1 MPSEGEKR
9 EGGAMAHT
17 GKRRAGVHVRLSLPN
32 GGSLDETTLQ
42 KCRSLLGASKL
53 LGTSNR
59 KTWLMAD
66 TLNRVFETK
75 VIETFPGRRGG
86 GAEVTAFGRRIA
98 ALFRSIERRSSRAA
112 AAALDELT
120 ASLDRSF
127 EAGEAGEARED
138 RPH

>member
-1 MPSEGEKR
+1 M
-9 EGGAMAHT
+9 
-17 GKRRAGVHVRLSLPN
+17 
-32 GGSLDETTLQ
+32 
-42 KCRSLLGASKL
+42 
-53 LGTSNR
+53 
-59 KTWLMAD
+59 
-66 TLNRVFETK
+66 
-75 VIETFPGRRGG
+75 
-86 GAEVTAFGRRIA
+86 TAFGRRIA